1 MTAAM
6 NNLDSLKIDQ
16 GKRTASKSPAFSIVA
31 VVIVLVASGL
41 AWLLTRPSTPNVE
54 IATAQETVIGERS
67 TVLNASGY
75 VVARRRA
82 TVSSKVTGKVV
93 EVLIEE
99 GLKVEKDQVLARLD
113 TSNVRV
119 SLNLADARHNA
130 AIAALD
136 EIDVRIDEAGLELGR
151 IARLVEQ
158 DVASQADLDRAQAEV
173 DSLRARLQ
181 TQRVQVTVAAR
192 EVDVWRQQLDDT
204 VIRAPFSGVVVTK
217 DAQPGEMISPVSAG
231 GGFTRTGIGT
241 IVDMGSLE
249 IEVDV
254 NESYINRVQAGQSVE
269 ATLDA
274 YADWKIPA
282 HVIAIVPTAD
292 RQKATVRVRIAIDT
306 EDQRI
311 LPDMGVK
318 VAFQGG
324 KVEGGQRHGVAVP
337 SEAMTSVDGNEV
349 IFVVS
354 GGSVERRAVRT
365 EVGPNGSLLI
375 RSGLAAGEQVVLDP
389 PAELADGDLV
399 EVQR

>member
-16 GKRTASKSPAFSIVA
+16 DKRTASKSPAFSIVA

-318 VAFQGG
+318 VAFQGDE
-324 KVEGGQRHGVAVP
+324 VEGGQRHGVAVP

>member
-318 VAFQGG
+318 VAFQGDE
-324 KVEGGQRHGVAVP
+324 VEGGQRHGVAVP